1 MPDAQQGNGPE
12 GPGGGARTGWSEA
25 GAAGAVHLA
34 AQGGRCVRSMTG
46 FGRGDAG
53 HAPAVSVEARA
64 TNHRH
69 LDLVVRLPRE
79 YGTLEDR
86 LRAMVRQNV
95 HRGRVEMAVSVGAA
109 EAPARAPR
117 VDTLLASQ
125 YHQALRD
132 LAATLGLPYAPD
144 VREIVALPGVLAA
157 AESSRDPETDWPA
170 VAEAARAA
178 LAALGEMRAR
188 EGRALAAD
196 LGSRAHALL
205 GLVDAVEERLPVA
218 RVQHLQRLAARVTAL
233 TGEVPPD
240 GFRSELAAL
249 VERAD
254 IAEELVRL
262 RSHLRQFRQCLD
274 AEGPVGRRLDF
285 LAQECHREWTT
296 IAAKAVDVQISEW
309 AVDARVIV
317 EQLREQAQNV
327 E

>member
-1 MPDAQQGNGPE
+1 M
-12 GPGGGARTGWSEA
+12 
-25 GAAGAVHLA
+25 
-34 AQGGRCVRSMTG
+34 RSMTG

-69 LDLVVRLPRE
+69 LDLLVRLPRE
-79 YGTLEDR
+79 YATLEDR
-86 LRAMVRQNV
+86 LRAMIREAV
-95 HRGRVEMAVSVGAA
+95 HRGRVEVAVSVGAGQ
-109 EAPARAPR
+109 APVRAPR
-117 VDTLLASQ
+117 VDTALASQ
-125 YHQALRD
+125 YHQVLRD
-132 LAATLGLPYAPD
+132 LAAMLGLPYAPD
-144 VREIVALPGVLAA
+144 VREIVALPGVLAT
-157 AESSRDPETDWPA
+157 AEDGGDPEADWPA
-170 VAEAARAA
+170 VAEAARTA
-178 LAALGEMRAR
+178 LDALSEMRAR
-188 EGRALAAD
+188 EGRALSAD
-196 LGSRAHALL
+196 LGRRVGDLQA
-205 GLVDAVEERLPVA
+205 LVDAVQERLPAA
-218 RVQHLQRLAARVTAL
+218 RAEHLQRLTARVAAL
-233 TGEVPPD
+233 TGELPPD

-262 RSHLRQFRQCLD
+262 GSHLHQFRQCLD

-296 IAAKAVDVQISEW
+296 IAAKAVDVRISEW